1 MPRGG
6 YRENSGR
13 KPKWNLGQT
22 KAVRIPVVIA
32 DTILEVA
39 KRLDDGESIESV
51 IIPKSETTQLSQWTE
66 EIGASPGDP
75 KDSLM
80 GS

>member
-13 KPKWNLGQT
+13 KPKWNLGRT
-22 KAVRIPVVIA
+22 KAVRIPEEIA
-32 DTILEVA
+32 HIILEVA
-39 KRLDDGESIESV
+39 KRLDEGESQDSV
-51 IIPKSETTQLSQWTE
+51 IIPKSETTQLSELVE
-66 EIGASPGDP
+66 EIGASQADS